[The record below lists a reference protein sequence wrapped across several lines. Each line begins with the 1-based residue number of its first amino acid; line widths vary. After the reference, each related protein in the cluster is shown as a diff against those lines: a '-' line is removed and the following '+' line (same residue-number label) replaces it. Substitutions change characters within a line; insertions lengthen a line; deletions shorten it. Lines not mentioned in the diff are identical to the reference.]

1 MSTTKAAAY
10 TLVDGLSDI
19 LVKSFENEG
28 TTYRDEIEITERST
42 KNKDTIQ
49 EYNAVAPSLQ
59 KLASQYKNQK
69 TQFNEFDRVQ
79 KERRATVREAREYAS
94 EEVYEQLLEANPD
107 TLESDYTHID
117 PETGEE
123 LSYKL
128 SVKQSSR
135 TKNIPKTEVKLFIRD
150 SVENTLSKLY
160 PKVSPDSSF
169 NKKHCKYLLDE
180 QFVDTFYE
188 DVADMMKKR
197 VEELKSHITYVSLA
211 KKKQMKKKESSES
224 DYDDQYD
231 EENNEYEEYR

>member
-1 MSTTKAAAY
+1 MSAY

-28 TTYRDEIEITERST
+28 TTYRDEIEITDRST
-42 KNKDTIQ
+42 KNKDIIQ
-49 EYNAVAPSLQ
+49 EYNAVAPPLQ
-59 KLASQYKNQK
+59 KLASRYKNQK
-69 TQFNEFDRVQ
+69 KQFNEFDRVQ
-79 KERRATVREAREYAS
+79 KERRAAVRGAREDIS
-94 EEVYEQLLEANPD
+94 EEVYDQLLEANPD

-135 TKNIPKTEVKLFIRD
+135 TKNIPKAEVKLFIRD

-160 PKVSPDSSF
+160 PKVSPESSF

-180 QFVDTFYE
+180 QFVDAFYE

-211 KKKQMKKKESSES
+211 KKKQMKKKGEDEDNGES
-224 DYDDQYD
+224 DGDYY
-231 EENNEYEEYR
+231 EENYEEYRE